1 MRNMQKLV
9 SVTDI
14 LKPAQTVAAPIVD
27 DFQEI
32 SYEFTSIAD
41 DPDQVISQEF
51 ENLEI
56 EEYETL
62 EEAYYKKE
70 NSPPLQKK
78 SSPLKPMVK
87 INKESIS
94 GFVKTEVKEE
104 LLQQEEKVEDVPIR
118 LVYIRLIETLESVRE
133 DEKQSQQN

>member
-41 DPDQVISQEF
+41 DPDQVIS
-51 ENLEI
+51 
-56 EEYETL
+56 
-62 EEAYYKKE
+62 
-70 NSPPLQKK
+70 
-78 SSPLKPMVK
+78 
-87 INKESIS
+87 
-94 GFVKTEVKEE
+94 
-104 LLQQEEKVEDVPIR
+104 
-118 LVYIRLIETLESVRE
+118 
-133 DEKQSQQN
+133 